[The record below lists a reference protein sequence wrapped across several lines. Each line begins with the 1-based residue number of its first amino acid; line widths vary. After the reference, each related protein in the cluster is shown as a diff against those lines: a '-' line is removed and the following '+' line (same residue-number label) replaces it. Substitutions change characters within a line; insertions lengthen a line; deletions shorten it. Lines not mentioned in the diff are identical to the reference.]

1 MKSVLPSVLLVAT
14 LAAVATGN
22 AYAETVTEEFEIE
35 GMVSPASPKALTAA
49 LEEKLDVKVAGYNF
63 YNTDRGW
70 PIIQVQ
76 FESGKTTRDQIAQV
90 IAATSDPTGRKYKVH
105 TGPPRIAADLL
116 EEETKAAATLGAGGP
131 QVSTLKNPIP
141 ASDESTQR
149 GKKLYVQYCAKC
161 HGLSGNGQGPSAHGI
176 QTFPRELWVW
186 HNADPASD
194 SYLFSFITNGRTDMP
209 PWGVILSENKRW
221 DLVNYIKTIAPP
233 NKQ

>member
-14 LAAVATGN
+14 LAAVTTGN
-22 AYAETVTEEFEIE
+22 AYAEPVIEEFEIE

-76 FESGKTTRDQIAQV
+76 FESGKTTRAQIEQV
-90 IAATSDPTGRKYKVH
+90 IAATSDPTGRKYKIH
-105 TGPPRIAADLL
+105 AGPPRIAADLL
-116 EEETKAAATLGAGGP
+116 EEEIKAAATLGPGGP
-131 QVSTLKNPIP
+131 QVGTLKNPIP
-141 ASDESTQR
+141 TSAESTQR
-149 GKKLYVQYCAKC
+149 GKGLYVQYCAKC

-186 HNADPASD
+186 HNADPTSD
-194 SYLFSFITNGRTDMP
+194 SYLFWFITNGRTDMP
-209 PWGVILSENKRW
+209 PWGVILSENERW
-221 DLVNYIKTIAPP
+221 DLINYIKTIEPP
-233 NKQ
+233 KKQ

>member
-1 MKSVLPSVLLVAT
+1 MKNVFPSVLLVAT
-14 LAAVATGN
+14 LAAVATVN

-49 LEEKLDVKVAGYNF
+49 LEEKLDVKVAGFNI
-63 YNTDRGW
+63 NDTDSGW
-70 PIIQVQ
+70 PIIEVQ

-116 EEETKAAATLGAGGP
+116 EEETKAAAALGPSAP
-131 QVSTLKNPIP
+131 QVATLKNPVS
-141 ASDESTQR
+141 ASSESTQR
-149 GKKLYVQYCAKC
+149 GKKLYVQYCAIC
-161 HGLSGNGQGPSAHGI
+161 HGLSGNGQGPSAHSI

-194 SYLFSFITNGRTDMP
+194 SYLFWFITNGRTDMP
-209 PWGVILSENKRW
+209 PWGVILSENNRW

-233 NKQ
+233 KKQ